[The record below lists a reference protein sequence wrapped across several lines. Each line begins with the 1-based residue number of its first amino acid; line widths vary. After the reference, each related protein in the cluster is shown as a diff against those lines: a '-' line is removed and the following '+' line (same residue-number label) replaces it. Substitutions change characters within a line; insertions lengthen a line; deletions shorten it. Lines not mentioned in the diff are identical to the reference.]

1 MDEVFDTCSFQV
13 VHTSRSTGNDKHSA
27 TIQGFESRN
36 CIFSIFIIAGTDYMN
51 AHKINGVPRTGAS
64 ATEGGLE
71 TVVENSVDYPLCTPV
86 KAQQPFITRKSYALI
101 LMDSTQYQHIPAYLH
116 WHRKILTRLK
126 QFIVANSFLDMP
138 IWRER
143 CSREVYHVH
152 SFSSLMLYPFISM
165 YRFGIS
171 AFHPTFCEHTW
182 GWS

>member
-1 MDEVFDTCSFQV
+1 MENDLFLCDGMVLKV
-13 VHTSRSTGNDKHSA
+13 LRPILGNR
-27 TIQGFESRN
+27 FPLPYLP
-36 CIFSIFIIAGTDYMN
+36 FPFIP
-51 AHKINGVPRTGAS
+51 NGII
-64 ATEGGLE
+64 
-71 TVVENSVDYPLCTPV
+71 PLCSPV

-143 CSREVYHVH
+143 RSCEEVYHVH
-152 SFSSLMLYPFISM
+152 SFSSLMLCPFISM